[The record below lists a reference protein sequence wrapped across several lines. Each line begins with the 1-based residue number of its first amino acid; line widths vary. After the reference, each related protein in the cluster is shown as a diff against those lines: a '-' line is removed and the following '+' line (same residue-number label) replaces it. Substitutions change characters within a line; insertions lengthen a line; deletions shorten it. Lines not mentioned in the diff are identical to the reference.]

1 MGEGAGA
8 LVIEELEHALD
19 RGANI
24 LAELVG
30 GAMTGDAYHLSATH
44 PEGEGAYRGM
54 KLALRDAGLTIA
66 DVDYINAHATS
77 TPMGD
82 ISETIAINRLK
93 ADLQTKFKIS
103 ATKSMTGHLLGGAGG
118 IEAIASIMAINTGIV
133 PPTINTT
140 EIDPKIPAGLDIV
153 TGAAINHKVD
163 VAMSNTFGFG
173 GHNAIAVFKRFEE

>member
-82 ISETIAINRLK
+82 ISETICN
-93 ADLQTKFKIS
+93 
-103 ATKSMTGHLLGGAGG
+103 
-118 IEAIASIMAINTGIV
+118 
-133 PPTINTT
+133 
-140 EIDPKIPAGLDIV
+140 
-153 TGAAINHKVD
+153 
-163 VAMSNTFGFG
+163 
-173 GHNAIAVFKRFEE
+173 